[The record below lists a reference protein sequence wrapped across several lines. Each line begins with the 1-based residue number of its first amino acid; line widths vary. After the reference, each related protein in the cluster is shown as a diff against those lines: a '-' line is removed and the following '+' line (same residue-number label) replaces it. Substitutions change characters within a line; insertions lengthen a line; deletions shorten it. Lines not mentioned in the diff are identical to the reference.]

1 MWQTLQA
8 WSFTDRSIPIQKK
21 KITFFRAFNFLC
33 PKLSHRVQSTLC
45 LPYVKTCERHKA
57 SFFLSL
63 SVSSTFWAIFYGSV
77 FTRHEKKEKLQII
90 LFLIL
95 VWLSISSSIFFM
107 IVSSTFFHPQTWLPS
122 STPPKWV
129 IFSFSVLLFFT
140 VLLMG
145 FWHFYFN
152 YYKDSLVN
160 VYFGWIRRLLCWD
173 SLVWNDE
180 TTFTIVFP
188 SLPNLVYL
196 G

>member
-129 IFSFSVLLFFT
+129 IFFICCFVVFYRPAHGVLTFLFQ
-140 VLLMG
+140 LL
-145 FWHFYFN
+145 
-152 YYKDSLVN
+152 
-160 VYFGWIRRLLCWD
+160 
-173 SLVWNDE
+173 
-180 TTFTIVFP
+180 
-188 SLPNLVYL
+188 
-196 G
+196 